1 MDDALYITNEE
12 GKRYSYT
19 KNENGTYMN
28 GTYKAK
34 FDLNKSDLNQKL
46 YLNFKMNDKQ
56 YKIELLQ

>member
-1 MDDALYITNEE
+1 
-12 GKRYSYT
+12 
-19 KNENGTYMN
+19 MN